1 VRKAVEMKT
10 VKHGTYFWQGS
21 EACAEAAILAGCRF
35 FAGYPITPASEIAEN
50 LAKRLPKVGGIA
62 IQMEDEIASI
72 GAVIGA
78 SWAGAKAMTATS
90 GPGFSLIQENIGYAF
105 MTETPCVIVDVQRAG
120 PSTGQATK
128 CAQGDVMQARWGTHG
143 DYSAMVLSPNSPQ
156 EMFTLTLRAFNLAER
171 YRTPVILLSDEVV
184 AHMREK
190 VAVPP
195 IEEVEIVNRKKPKA
209 DEKAFFGLAEVPPM
223 PAVGEGFKVAVTGS
237 THDEYGIRF
246 TSDPKVHR
254 RLVERL
260 NNKIQNHVEEIA
272 DVESYNVEDCR
283 IGVVSYGCTSRAVY
297 EAVENA
303 EAQGVKTGYV
313 RLKTLWPFPE
323 KTIMKLAEKAEK
335 IVVPEMNLRQIF
347 YEVERA
353 AEGKAKVIPI
363 NKIGGGELITPEEI
377 MHKILE
383 EAKKGDD

>member
-1 VRKAVEMKT
+1 MKT

-335 IVVPEMNLRQIF
+335 IIVPEMNLRQIF